1 MNLSNGFFEIVKEP
15 QDAKLISC
23 TNHTPGN
30 LTGNI
35 LFNNCFGTNT
45 ELQNG
50 MDTNSGRFTIPQDGY
65 YSISFSGSLKSID
78 GSRIWLNL
86 NMKDSK
92 TGEGRKSIITIRNK
106 TCGSITRAVGTW
118 WQGMAAATPI
128 FEKFTTVCH
137 ILPYQYFRDLL

>member
-1 MNLSNGFFEIVKEP
+1 MSLPKNCEMNLSNGFFEIVKEP
-15 QDAKLISC
+15 QDAKIISC
-23 TNHTPGN
+23 TNHKPSN

-92 TGEGRKSIITIRNK
+92 TGEGKYLIT
-106 TCGSITRAVGTW
+106 
-118 WQGMAAATPI
+118 
-128 FEKFTTVCH
+128 
-137 ILPYQYFRDLL
+137 L